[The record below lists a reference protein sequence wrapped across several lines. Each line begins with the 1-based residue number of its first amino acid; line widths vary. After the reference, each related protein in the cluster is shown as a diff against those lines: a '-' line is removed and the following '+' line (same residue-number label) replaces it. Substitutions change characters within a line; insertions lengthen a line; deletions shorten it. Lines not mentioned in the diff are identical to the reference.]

1 MDCYFLKMHVCIHV
15 EIPVNVILGIY
26 IHIFYLTSTN
36 VTLGVYAHHMFDLIQ
51 LMWLEENVHLFDFA
65 LRICDMD

>member
-1 MDCYFLKMHVCIHV
+1 MHVCIHV

-51 LMWLEENVHLFDFA
+51 LM
-65 LRICDMD
+65 